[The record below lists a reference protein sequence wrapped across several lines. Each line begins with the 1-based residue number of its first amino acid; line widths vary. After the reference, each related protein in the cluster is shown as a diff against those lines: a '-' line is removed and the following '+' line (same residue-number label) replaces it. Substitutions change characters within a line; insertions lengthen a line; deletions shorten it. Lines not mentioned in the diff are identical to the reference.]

1 MKYRLPEGCTAVS
14 RAGKALAV
22 AADGTVDL
30 DPAAVADLLPHGIE
44 RGAADSKPTTASGG
58 KPAEPG
64 PDKRA
69 PR

>member
-14 RAGKALAV
+14 RAGKELTV
-22 AADGTVDL
+22 AADGTIDL
-30 DPAAVADLLPHGIE
+30 DPVAAADLLPHGIE
-44 RGAADSKPTTASGG
+44 RDAAGNKPTTAPGG
-58 KPAEPG
+58 KSGDAV